1 MQRFGEKLRKLR
13 KKRKLTLVSL
23 ANELGYT
30 THSYLSEVE
39 AGKKIPTA
47 QFVLKVAR
55 YFEVSTDQLM
65 KDEEE
70 IID

>member
-23 ANELGYT
+23 ANGLGYT

>member
-1 MQRFGEKLRKLR
+1 MQRFGEKLHKLR

-23 ANELGYT
+23 ANALGYT

-47 QFVLKVAR
+47 QFILKVAR

-70 IID
+70 IIE